1 MPISLAMSDKSNR
14 YLQHFS
20 IIAAKIMH
28 WMWLNPRISPTG
40 SVNFVSF
47 PASSTKEISWSSWCF
62 LSLPLIVFLVEFMIL
77 LRFPSNVSVCVLFSL
92 LFTDIGTMIR
102 VVFHLQIK
110 LIPLPFPGSGKF
122 FC

>member
-1 MPISLAMSDKSNR
+1 MAEPKDFAYR
-14 YLQHFS
+14 FS
-20 IIAAKIMH
+20 QFREPSRQFDQRDLLVI
-28 WMWLNPRISPTG
+28 L
-40 SVNFVSF
+40 VF
-47 PASSTKEISWSSWCF
+47 PLLT
-62 LSLPLIVFLVEFMIL
+62 LIVFLVEFMIL

-110 LIPLPFPGSGKF
+110 LIPLPFLGSGMF